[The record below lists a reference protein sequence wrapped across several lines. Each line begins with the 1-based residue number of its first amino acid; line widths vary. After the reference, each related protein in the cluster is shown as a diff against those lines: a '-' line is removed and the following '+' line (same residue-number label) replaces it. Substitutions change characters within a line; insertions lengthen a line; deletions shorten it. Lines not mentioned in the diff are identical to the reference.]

1 MSLNKELTE
10 QQKNDKI
17 ELTDKQLH
25 AIHRVLKKGER
36 VELIPNKDGVRV
48 LEVKRRNVKTS

>member
-1 MSLNKELTE
+1 MSVNKQLTDKKE
-10 QQKNDKI
+10 NVKI
-17 ELTDKQLH
+17 ELTEKQLQ
-25 AIHRVLKKGER
+25 AIHRVLEKGER